1 MVGMASPGE
10 EEQEGQVFRNN
21 VKLLGVDDYDNPETI
36 RFKKYATGLQLI
48 SDGTR
53 IQVGQT
59 PGKVIWAK
67 GRARLHRYEPEKDKK
82 HPVPVLLVYALIL
95 RPYILDLV
103 PGNSLIEYLVGE
115 GFDVYLLDWGVPE
128 EEDKNLSFDNY
139 VLDYLPEAAGQ
150 ILRTS
155 NTEKL
160 TLFGYCQGGTIAAMH
175 AALFP
180 EGPLKNL
187 VLLATPVDFAP
198 EDPGL
203 FGLWT
208 VLTSGKY
215 FDPSL
220 LFDPDPVVE
229 ACGNVPAD
237 LPGRLVEAG
246 TSAFEPLASRAAS
259 YAKLWERMGRE
270 RSLESLLAVSKWVD
284 DGVPFSG
291 EAFRRWIKD
300 FYQQNKLAKGE
311 LELRGRLVD
320 LSKIEVPLLNV
331 AGSKH
336 YICPVSQAEPTMD
349 LVGSEDKELLV
360 LDAGHVGL
368 MAGPIAKENLW
379 PRIRNWLEPRSG

>member
-1 MVGMASPGE
+1 MPT
-10 EEQEGQVFRNN
+10 NN

-36 RFKKYATGLQLI
+36 HFKKYATGLQLI

-53 IQVGQT
+53 VQTGQT
-59 PGKVIWAK
+59 PRKVVWAK
-67 GRARLHRYEPEKDKK
+67 GRARLHHYEPEKDKK
-82 HPVPVLLVYALIL
+82 HSAPVLLVYALIL

-128 EEDKNLSFDNY
+128 EEDKDLSFDNY
-139 VLDYLPEAAGQ
+139 VLDYLPEAVGQ
-150 ILRTS
+150 VLRTS
-155 NTEKL
+155 NAEKL

-175 AALFP
+175 AALFA
-180 EGPLKNL
+180 EGLLKNL
-187 VLLATPVDFAP
+187 ILLATPVDFAP

-203 FGLWT
+203 LGLWT

-215 FDPSL
+215 FDPNL

-229 ACGNVPAD
+229 ALGNVPVG
-237 LPGRLVEAG
+237 LPGYLTEAAP
-246 TSAFEPLASRAAS
+246 SPLEPLASHAAT
-259 YAKLWERMGRE
+259 YAKLWERMGRVG
-270 RSLESLLAVSKWVD
+270 SLESLLAVSKWVD
-284 DGVPFSG
+284 DGVPFPG
-291 EAFRRWIKD
+291 EAFRRWIRD

-320 LSKIEVPLLNV
+320 LSKIEVALLNI
-331 AGSKH
+331 AGSKD
-336 YICPVSQAEPTMD
+336 YICPLSQAKPTMN

-368 MAGPIAKENLW
+368 MAGPIAKKNLW
-379 PRIRNWLEPRSG
+379 PRIREWLEPRSR